1 MICFSLSSSR
11 VAAMGTLG
19 CGDRRASIAVS
30 SLPSLAA
37 VIGWRHWPAS
47 ASARDLVIAGGSRD
61 APSRHGPILGSIF
74 LASTDDVPVRW
85 ASIDRAR
92 WPWSLSLGGLLT

>member
-47 ASARDLVIAGGSRD
+47 ARDLVIAGGSRD

-74 LASTDDVPVRW
+74 LDSTDDIPARS
-85 ASIDRAR
+85 ASIDVA
-92 WPWSLSLGGLLT
+92 